1 MADATG
7 HGRTLYLENRDPQEA
22 LSLLLEALAPNR
34 WFPGPTETVA
44 TDEALGRVTAEP
56 VFAAISSPHFHAA
69 AMDGVA
75 VAAAAT
81 FGASETSPLRL
92 RLEDQAIVVD
102 TGDPLPPGTDAV
114 IMAEDYQ
121 ERPDG
126 TIEITAAATP
136 WQHVRPIGE
145 DLVVTEMIVPGGHQ
159 LRPVDL
165 GGLLAG
171 GVTGVPVRRRPR
183 VAILP
188 TGTELVQPSRH
199 AEPGQ
204 VLEFNSRVIAGLVTE
219 WGGLARPLTPEPDD
233 YTRLR
238 TALKQALPEH
248 DIIVL
253 NAGSSAGREDFTAR
267 LIGEL
272 GRVLVHGVAI
282 KPGKPLVL
290 GVVEGKP
297 VVGLPGF
304 PVSCYVTCQLF
315 LKPLLLRF
323 LGLPDPETTV
333 LPARL
338 ARQVASPLGLEEFL
352 RVKVGRVGEGFV
364 ATPIARGAGVISSLV
379 RADGIV
385 RIPPAREGLAEGAEV
400 EVELL
405 RSRREIE
412 GTLVVTGSHDITLDL
427 LSDRLHRARPGL
439 SLASAHVG
447 SLGGILAIRRGEA
460 HLAGVHLMDEATGEY
475 NVSYVQRYLPGQ
487 DAVLIH
493 LARRQQGFMVSKGNP
508 KGIRGFADL
517 ARPDIRLVNRQRGAG
532 TRLLLD
538 YHLRQAGIAPE
549 MAAGYD
555 REEFTHTAVAAAVKG
570 SVADVGLGI
579 LAAARALDLDFIP
592 VATEDYQ
599 LLLLPQTLESEAV
612 QTLLQVIRDPGFQ
625 QDMESLGGY
634 DAAGAGKLIEVKAAS

>member
-1 MADATG
+1 MPDAAG
-7 HGRTLYLENRDPQEA
+7 HGRTLYLENRDPREA
-22 LSLLLEALAPNR
+22 LSLLVENLAR
-34 WFPGPTETVA
+34 AGWFPGPPETIP
-44 TDEALGRVTAEP
+44 TDDALGRITAEP

-81 FGASETSPLRL
+81 FGASETSPLHL
-92 RLEDQAIVVD
+92 RLDDQAILVD

-126 TIEITAAATP
+126 TLEITAAAAP

-145 DLVVTEMIVPGGHQ
+145 DLVVTEMIVPGGHC

-171 GVTGVPVRRRPR
+171 GVTRVAVRRRPR

-188 TGTELVQPSRH
+188 TGTELVQPSPD
-199 AEPGQ
+199 AGPGQ
-204 VLEFNSRVIAGLVTE
+204 VLEFNSRVIAGLVSE
-219 WGGLARPLTPEPDD
+219 WGGAPHPLPPEPDD
-233 YTRLR
+233 YERLR
-238 TALKQALPEH
+238 AAVLKALPEH

-267 LIGEL
+267 LVSEL
-272 GRVLVHGVAI
+272 GQVLVHGVAI

-290 GVVEGKP
+290 GVANGKP
-297 VVGLPGF
+297 VLGLPGF
-304 PVSCYVTCQLF
+304 SVSCWVACRLF
-315 LKPLLLRF
+315 LQPLLLRF
-323 LGLPDPETTV
+323 LGLPDPEV
-333 LPARL
+333 PMLHARL

-352 RVKVGRVGEGFV
+352 RVKVGRVGDRFV

-385 RIPPAREGLAEGAEV
+385 RIPPEREGLSEGADV

-412 GTLVVTGSHDITLDL
+412 GTLMVVGSHDVTLDL
-427 LSDRLHRARPGL
+427 LSDRLRRARPGL

-447 SLGGILAIRRGEA
+447 SLAGILAIRRGEA
-460 HLAGVHLMDEATGEY
+460 HLAGVHLMDEETGEY
-475 NVSYVQRYLPGQ
+475 NVSYVRRYLPDQ
-487 DAVLIH
+487 SAVLIH
-493 LARRQQGFMVSKGNP
+493 LARRRQGFMVPRGNP
-508 KGIRGFADL
+508 KGIGGFADL
-517 ARPDIRLVNRQRGAG
+517 ARPDVRLVNRQRGAG

-538 YHLRQAGIAPE
+538 YHLRRAGIPPQAVV
-549 MAAGYD
+549 GYD
-555 REEFTHTAVAAAVKG
+555 REVFTHTAVAAAVAG
-570 SVADVGLGI
+570 GAADVGLGI
-579 LAAARALDLDFIP
+579 LAAARALNLDFVPI
-592 VATEDYQ
+592 ATEDYQ
-599 LLLLPQTLESEAV
+599 LLLLPKTLESEAV
-612 QTLLQVIRDPGFQ
+612 QALLQVIRDPAFQ
-625 QDMESLGGY
+625 QEMESLGGY
-634 DAAGAGKLIEVKAAS
+634 DAAGAGHLIEVTAAS